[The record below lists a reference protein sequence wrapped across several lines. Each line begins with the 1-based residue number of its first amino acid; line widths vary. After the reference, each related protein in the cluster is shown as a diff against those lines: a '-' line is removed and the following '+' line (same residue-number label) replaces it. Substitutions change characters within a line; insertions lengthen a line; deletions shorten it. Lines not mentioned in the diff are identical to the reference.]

1 MASDPDDHRDG
12 PTREE
17 PPRHPDE
24 AAELRER
31 SDGAHAEQLSDEGT
45 LRAVDTP
52 PGVDPER
59 DGTND

>member
-1 MASDPDDHRDG
+1 VTTPRDDRDAD

-31 SDGAHAEQLSDEGT
+31 ADGAHAEQVTDEAN
-45 LRAVDTP
+45 LREDDTP
-52 PGVDPER
+52 PGVDPDE
-59 DGTND
+59 G